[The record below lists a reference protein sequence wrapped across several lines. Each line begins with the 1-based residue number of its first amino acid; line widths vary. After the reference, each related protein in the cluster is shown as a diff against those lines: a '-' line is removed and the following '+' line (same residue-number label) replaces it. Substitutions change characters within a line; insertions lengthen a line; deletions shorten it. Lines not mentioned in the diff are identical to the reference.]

1 MNKLLYILL
10 PFFLCSCTEVKVEK
24 QPNILIAIADDATW
38 FHWEQYQRNSAS
50 FVNTPSFDR
59 VAADGALFTNCYTPN
74 PKCAPSRAVLLT
86 GRSTWQ
92 LEEASYHVGIFPN
105 KFNLYPDILEEA
117 GYKVGFTGKG
127 WGPGSWQMGG
137 LKRNP
142 VGDEYN
148 TYQLDTRPSTG
159 IDKSDY
165 VRNFADFLDKRSD
178 DQPFC
183 FWYGAREP
191 HRPYEFASGIKHG
204 KQLDEAVVLPYWPDN
219 DTVRTDLLDYAFEI
233 EWFDKQLGRML
244 DMLEANGE
252 LSNTLVIVT
261 ADNGMSFPRC
271 KGNVLDAGVHLP
283 LAMMWA
289 DKIKAGRVVSDF
301 ISFRDFAPTFL
312 ELAGLQADTTMS
324 GHSFKQQLLS
334 DHSGRI
340 DSSRNYSL
348 LGREVYELWDYPVRG
363 IKYENYIYVHN
374 YYPNEEADGPLRDQY
389 NEGYNKGWILQY
401 PTDIQVLKQRT
412 KGNSYFYDLDIGPRQ
427 EEELYDVEKD
437 PYCMHNLANLK
448 EFSSVKKLMIE
459 TLKAELLKDKDP
471 RILGNGDI
479 FRTYPY
485 TGKGVRPWDI
495 EE

>member
-1 MNKLLYILL
+1 MNKLVLL
-10 PFFLCSCTEVKVEK
+10 VLTFCLFSCGKSKIEK
-24 QPNILIAIADDATW
+24 QPNILVAIADDATW
-38 FHWEQYQRNSAS
+38 FHWQQYQQNSAS

-59 VAADGALFTNCYTPN
+59 VADNGILFTNCYTQN
-74 PKCAPSRAVLLT
+74 PKCAPSRAVILT

-92 LEEASYHVGIFPN
+92 LEEASYHVGVFPN
-105 KFNLYPDILEEA
+105 KFNLYPDILETA

-127 WGPGSWQMGG
+127 WGPGSWELGG

-142 VGDEYN
+142 VGNEYN
-148 TYQLDTRPSTG
+148 HFELDSRPSTG

-165 VRNFADFLDKRSD
+165 VRNFEAFLDERTD

-191 HRPYEFASGIKHG
+191 HRPYEFASAIKNG
-204 KQLDEAVVLPYWPDN
+204 KKIDEAIVLPYWPDN

-244 DMLEANGE
+244 DMLEEQGE
-252 LSNTLVIVT
+252 LSNTLIIVT

-283 LAMMWA
+283 LAVMWA
-289 DKIKAGRVVSDF
+289 DQVKSGRVVNDF

-312 ELAGLQADTTMS
+312 ELAGLPADTTMS
-324 GHSFKQQLLS
+324 GKSFMPQLLS
-334 DHSGRI
+334 ERSGRI
-340 DSSRNYSL
+340 DSSRNHCL
-348 LGREVYELWDYPVRG
+348 LGREVYERWDYPVRG

-374 YYPNEEADGPLRDQY
+374 YFPDEEADGPLRDQY
-389 NEGYNKGWILQY
+389 LEGYNKGWILQY

-412 KGNSYFYDLDIGPRQ
+412 KGNNYFYDLDIGPR
-427 EEELYDVEKD
+427 EAEELYDVDKD
-437 PYCMHNLANLK
+437 PYCLHNLANLP
-448 EFSSVKKLMIE
+448 EFSSVKS
-459 TLKAELLKDKDP
+459 LLHKTMEEGLLEDQDP

-485 TGKGVRPWDI
+485 TGHGDKPWGI